1 MAPHQ
6 IHGQAIITLING
18 SVIQFIKGVRECMKA
33 KSEQRTQQQ
42 EEGRE
47 RANLNQI
54 LPSARMILH
63 R

>member
-6 IHGQAIITLING
+6 IHVQAIITLING

-42 EEGRE
+42 EEGQSE
-47 RANLNQI
+47 SDPPFSPND
-54 LPSARMILH
+54 PSQMN
-63 R
+63 